1 LTKRAANFPFLALLL
16 PARYRDC
23 TVNSV
28 NLIPR
33 SLDANH
39 FFVLLDVD
47 PGGGGGRFYSISTR
61 VQVSI
66 SVLFIPEYRRRIYT
80 PIACSDVKRAVTTC
94 SARNH
99 PVTM

>member
-47 PGGGGGRFYSISTR
+47 PGEGGDGRFYSISTR

-66 SVLFIPEYRRRIYT
+66 SVLFIPEYRRRIH
-80 PIACSDVKRAVTTC
+80 SDRVF
-94 SARNH
+94 
-99 PVTM
+99 